1 MGKKVIN
8 RGISANDGSG
18 DNLRAGALKINENF
32 DEIYTALGDGS
43 TLLTGTYVTT
53 SANQVLANKTISGAT
68 NTITNIPSS
77 ALSTLP
83 NSKLDNSSIT
93 IGDDTSTNFNVE
105 LGGSFE
111 IVGGSGINTA
121 ITNNRIE
128 LSTDGSIVTESSTDT
143 LTNKTISGATN
154 TFNQIPNSAL
164 DNSSISIGGVSL
176 ALGGTDATP
185 ALNLSDATSYPTTA
199 LVGTI
204 ENAQLTGSIT
214 NDKLVNS
221 KIIIGDNTSTN
232 FEVNLGE
239 SFEIV
244 GNSPISTAI
253 DNNRIELSLGSIP
266 NSTLANSSITLGTDA
281 ISLGGSTTSIA
292 GLSLTGSGTVD
303 LTGAG
308 SKMRFD
314 FAGYGSL
321 PAFGTYPG
329 MFAFDTV
336 GNRPYYSSGSGWVRI
351 LDENASISAHTDVNT
366 TGIADGYILEFSSA
380 QGRFN
385 AVANTS
391 GSALTV
397 ADEGSDL
404 STAAT
409 KLDFV
414 GAGVTASGTG
424 ATKTIT
430 IAGGSGETL
439 TVESEGSALST
450 TATTMDFVGKTI
462 TASGSGAEK
471 TIDVRPTTTILDVN
485 YDGSSAY
492 RFTSHY
498 GTTNNPTI
506 YTKQG
511 QTIAFNLSAL
521 AGSHPFAL
529 QTISGAYSS
538 GNRVSDGLTHVASDG
553 TVSTG
558 LSANGKT
565 NGVLY
570 WDVPHDSATVY
581 YVCTSHGAMNGTL
594 EVARKEGGKLLQ
606 QVHTQTGAVNTGTT
620 IFPEDDSIPQN
631 TEGDEYMTLSIT
643 PKSATSV
650 INIEA
655 HVFYSNTNSTRA
667 GLGLFKDSDADAL
680 AFTSNF
686 IDDLTSM
693 SNMQVFYSETSG
705 NTTARTYKVRC
716 GNIQTAGTFTFNGQG
731 GNRKFGGTVLSTIR
745 ILEIEA

>member
-1 MGKKVIN
+1 MLV
-8 RGISANDGSG
+8 
-18 DNLRAGALKINENF
+18 LK
-32 DEIYTALGDGS
+32 L
-43 TLLTGTYVTT
+43 
-53 SANQVLANKTISGAT
+53 
-68 NTITNIPSS
+68 
-77 ALSTLP
+77 
-83 NSKLDNSSIT
+83 
-93 IGDDTSTNFNVE
+93 
-105 LGGSFE
+105 
-111 IVGGSGINTA
+111 
-121 ITNNRIE
+121 
-128 LSTDGSIVTESSTDT
+128 
-143 LTNKTISGATN
+143 
-154 TFNQIPNSAL
+154 
-164 DNSSISIGGVSL
+164 
-176 ALGGTDATP
+176 
-185 ALNLSDATSYPTTA
+185 
-199 LVGTI
+199 
-204 ENAQLTGSIT
+204 
-214 NDKLVNS
+214 
-221 KIIIGDNTSTN
+221 
-232 FEVNLGE
+232 
-239 SFEIV
+239 
-244 GNSPISTAI
+244 
-253 DNNRIELSLGSIP
+253 
-266 NSTLANSSITLGTDA
+266 
-281 ISLGGSTTSIA
+281 
-292 GLSLTGSGTVD
+292 
-303 LTGAG
+303 
-308 SKMRFD
+308 RFD

-391 GSALTV
+391 GSALTI

-430 IAGGSGETL
+430 ISGGSGETL
-439 TVESEGSALST
+439 TVEDEGSALST

-471 TIDVRPTTTILDVN
+471 TIDVRSTTTILDVTAN
-485 YDGSSAY
+485 GSSAY
-492 RFTSHY
+492 RFSSHY
-498 GTTNNPTI
+498 GTEDNPKL
-506 YTKQG
+506 YTKQA
-511 QTIAFNLSAL
+511 QTIAFNLSGL
-521 AGSHPFAL
+521 AGSHPFVL
-529 QTISGAYSS
+529 QSISGAYSS
-538 GNRVSDGLTHVASDG
+538 GNRISDGLTHVASDG
-553 TVSTG
+553 TVTTG
-558 LSANGKT
+558 LSAQGKT

-581 YVCTSHGAMNGTL
+581 YVCSSHGAMNGTL

-606 QVHTQTGAVNTGTT
+606 QVNTQTGAVATGTT

-643 PKSATSV
+643 PKSANSI

-655 HVFYSNTNSTRA
+655 HVFYSCTASTRA

-686 IDDLTSM
+686 IKDLTSM
-693 SNMQVFYSETSG
+693 GNMQVFYSETSG

-716 GNIQTAGTFTFNGQG
+716 GNIQTAGTFTFNGQSG
-731 GNRKFGGTVLSTIR
+731 TRKFGGTVLSTIR